1 MCTEP
6 DDTNPLGIF
15 KWAFKKSSVHEASC
29 FGCACRY
36 SKVICAEPNGNIT
49 LCAYQVGSK
58 MSSARQLQTG
68 GTYQL
73 PPAASGIQPDQQEA
87 FSTWQ
92 ANVTQA
98 AQLVQQ
104 KQGRAASV
112 ADGVVRAYQVQIIA
126 NREQ

>member
-1 MCTEP
+1 MRAEP
-6 DDTNPLGIF
+6 D
-15 KWAFKKSSVHEASC
+15 
-29 FGCACRY
+29 
-36 SKVICAEPNGNIT
+36 GNIT
-49 LCAYQVGSK
+49 LCAYQVGAK

-73 PPAASGIQPDQQEA
+73 PPAASGIQPDKQEA

-112 ADGVVRAYQVQIIA
+112 ADGLVRAYQVQTIVPTGH
-126 NREQ
+126 Q